1 MAITYT
7 RVLVDMGGILQGVG
21 FRPKMLVL
29 AERAGLTGWVQ
40 NRSGTVRM
48 SLEGSTEAIES
59 FFQTLPTRLP
69 KRARLDQLDVLESEP
84 LSEGGVAPSFEILE
98 SPIDGADDKHAAEAY
113 RISIPADLA
122 LCEDCRA
129 EVFDSASRYFGYAFT
144 ACTNCGP
151 RYSVVTDMPYDRAK
165 STLRDFPLCETCLE
179 GYRDVRDRRFHA
191 ESIACPEC
199 GPQLSLIDADG
210 EPITDGQRCCA
221 RSCVNQ
227 PCSEPWPYKYLSQD
241 QACILKK
248 TRAALSFGDV
258 VAIRGIGGF
267 LLAVDAF
274 DEVAIATLRARKNR
288 PDKPF
293 AVMARNLEVAQ
304 QYCDLPDSAVEQM
317 TSPSSPICIAPVK
330 REALETL
337 TTHSALSPDGQTL
350 GMMLPTTPI
359 HELLFQPLPGD
370 DTPAFDLLVM
380 TSGNRGGEP
389 ICIKTNE
396 ALERLRGI
404 ADLFLTHNREINL
417 RCDDSLCAIVNHL
430 PQVWRRGRGF
440 APDSFPLH
448 RALQRNVL
456 AMGAEL
462 KNAIAIGFGCE
473 AVFSP
478 HVGDL
483 ATPEALDGLEQVVET
498 LPDYFRQQPEVIAVD
513 AHPDMHATR
522 MGRRVAGELGV
533 PVVEVQHHVAHAA
546 AAMAEHGLD
555 ETLALAFDG
564 TGLGTD
570 GTIWG
575 AELLHLGGHST
586 PSAVSASSF
595 PWKRLGTFD
604 PAPLPGGDAA
614 VQHPVR
620 QVIARLAEAGCQV
633 GDCLCDA
640 MGTTCKEA
648 SMWRMQCARGLNAP
662 LTHAAGRVFDSYST
676 LLGLSPEFTTYEGQ
690 PAVRLEDRAWRGLA
704 ARGAASA
711 SAVPFAV
718 RSDDEGLLLI
728 DWQEAFGALS
738 EARGLMARGGRF
750 SEADEQSFALGFH
763 QAMARAA
770 VAMAEHGCAQTG
782 VRDLVLTGGVWMNRL
797 LNQLAVPALREAGF
811 RVHLHRQVPPNDG
824 GVALGQLA
832 IAGGLFSCV

>member
-1 MAITYT
+1 MAKTDT
-7 RVLVDMGGILQGVG
+7 RVQVDMEGILQGVG
-21 FRPKMLVL
+21 FRPTMLVL

-48 SLEGSTEAIES
+48 SLEGSAEAVEG
-59 FFQTLPTRLP
+59 FLQTLPTRLP
-69 KRARLDQLDVLESEP
+69 KRARLDRMDVTETEL
-84 LSEGGVAPSFEILE
+84 LSEGGAALSFEILE
-98 SPIDGADDKHAAEAY
+98 SPAASEGDAASDETY
-113 RISIPADLA
+113 RVSIPADLA

-129 EVFDSASRYFGYAFT
+129 EVFDPSSRYFGYAFT

-151 RYSVVTDMPYDRAK
+151 RYSVVTDMPYDREK

-191 ESIACPEC
+191 ESIACPAC
-199 GPQLSLIDADG
+199 GPQLSLLDADG
-210 EPITDGQRCCA
+210 EPVTEGEFCYK
-221 RSCVNQ
+221 RSCASE
-227 PCSEPWPYKYLSQD
+227 PCFEPWPYEHLAQE

-248 TRAALSFGDV
+248 VRAALSFGDV
-258 VAIRGIGGF
+258 LAVRGMGGF
-267 LLAVDAF
+267 LLAVDAL
-274 DEVAIATLRARKNR
+274 DESAINALRTRKNR
-288 PDKPF
+288 PHKPF
-293 AVMARNLEVAQ
+293 AVMARNLEVARR
-304 QYCDLPDSAVEQM
+304 YCDLPDEAVEQM

-330 REALETL
+330 PGAVRTL
-337 TTHSALSPDGQTL
+337 ASLSPDGQTL

-359 HELLFQPLPGD
+359 HELLFEPLPGD

-389 ICIKTNE
+389 ICINTDE

-404 ADLFLTHNREINL
+404 ADLYLTHNRDINL
-417 RCDDSLCAIVNHL
+417 RCDDSLCAVVENN
-430 PQVWRRGRGF
+430 PQVWRRARGF

-448 RALQRNVL
+448 RELSRNVL

-462 KNAIAIGFGCE
+462 KNAIAIGFGNE

-483 ATPEALDGLEQVVET
+483 ATPEALDGLEQVVDT
-498 LPDYFRQQPEVIAVD
+498 LPEYFRQPPAVIAVD

-522 MGRRVAGELGV
+522 IGHRLAKKLGV

-546 AAMAEHGLD
+546 SAMAEHGLD

-575 AELLHLGGHST
+575 AELLHLGGAHPVT
-586 PSAVSASSF
+586 DSAVPAF

-604 PAPLPGGDAA
+604 AAPLPGGDAA
-614 VQHPVR
+614 VHHPVR
-620 QVIARLAEAGCQV
+620 QVIARLAEAGCQA
-633 GDCLCDA
+633 GDCLCEA
-640 MGTTCKEA
+640 MGASCEEA
-648 SMWRMQCARGLNAP
+648 SLWRMQCARGLNAP
-662 LTHAAGRVFDSYST
+662 LTHAAGRVFDAYST
-676 LLGLSPEFTTYEGQ
+676 LLGLSPEHTTYEGQ
-690 PAVRLEDRAWRGLA
+690 PAVRLEDSAWRGLA

-718 RSDDEGLLLI
+718 RSDDEGFLLI

-750 SEADEQSFALGFH
+750 SEADEQGFALGFH
-763 QAMARAA
+763 QAMAQAA
-770 VAMAEHGCAQTG
+770 VVMAEHGFTQTG
-782 VRDLVLTGGVWMNRL
+782 VRDLALTGGVWMNRL